1 MFEINEKSNPADP
14 TPSDHG
20 QDILARLQARFGTL
34 ESHRQKQ
41 DLLRIE
47 VDRDRLLPVLSWL
60 KGDTPFVQLTHL
72 TAVDWIE
79 EDRFELIYLVTAPT
93 LNLTLMIATYI
104 DRQTATAE
112 SVFNLW
118 LQAETYEQEINEMFG
133 IDFPGSPRQGVP
145 FILEGW
151 DDMPPMRRDF
161 DTVEYCE
168 RTHPERPGREH
179 TDPRTYVGKKFG
191 EKGYLS

>member
-1 MFEINEKSNPADP
+1 MFEINDKTSAPAR
-14 TPSDHG
+14 DHG
-20 QDILARLQARFGTL
+20 TDILVRLQARFGAM
-34 ESHRQKQ
+34 ESHRQRQ

-47 VDRDRLLPVLSWL
+47 VGQDQLLPVLSWL
-60 KGDTPFVQLTHL
+60 KSDTPYVQLTHL

-79 EDRFELIYLVTAPT
+79 EDKFELIYLVTAPT
-93 LNLTLMIATYI
+93 LFMTLMISISI
-104 DRQTATAE
+104 DRATATAE

-161 DTVEYCE
+161 DTVAYCE
-168 RTHPERPGREH
+168 RTHPERPGRDH

-191 EKGYLS
+191 EKGYLT